1 MSTLIAIITGV
12 GLVLFAMN
20 MGAGIENF
28 WDLPAFM
35 IVVGGTSAAM
45 FICFPLPQI
54 MRVFGVLRQ
63 IFLADDAGPGG
74 IIALFVRLSFKARQQ
89 SLLSLEED
97 MKRIENRYIKQG
109 LEMVIDG
116 HPGHLIRDVLET
128 ELDFVQVRHR
138 KGEHIFRTASK
149 LAPAFGLMGTV
160 IGLVQMLLG
169 LADATAAGTNATEV
183 LARGMA
189 VALMTTFYGVLLSN
203 LFFAPIAEKLHVKTD
218 EEHLNTQVII
228 EGVLMLQS
236 GVNPRIIER
245 KLNSYLSPQ
254 QRVKVYDEY
263 LRRQRTAAPQ

>member
-1 MSTLIAIITGV
+1 MGISLVLIAMSWEV
-12 GLVLFAMN
+12 G
-20 MGAGIENF
+20 IQHF
-28 WDLPAFM
+28 WDLPAFL

-54 MRVFGVLRQ
+54 MRVTGVLRQ
-63 IFLADDAGPGG
+63 IFQADDAGPGS

-97 MKRIENRYIKQG
+97 MKRLENRYIKQG

-116 HPGHLIRDVLET
+116 HPGHLIREVLET
-128 ELDFVQVRHR
+128 ELDFVQVRHK
-138 KGEHIFRTASK
+138 KGEHIFRTAGK

-169 LADATAAGTNATEV
+169 LAEASAAGTNATEV

-189 VALMTTFYGVLLSN
+189 VALMTTFYGILLSN

-218 EEHLNTQVII
+218 EEHLTTQVII
-228 EGVLMLQS
+228 EGILMLQS

-245 KLNSYLSPQ
+245 KLNSYLAPQ

-263 LRRQRTAAPQ
+263 LKRQRTTAP

>member
-1 MSTLIAIITGV
+1 MSTL
-12 GLVLFAMN
+12 FAFI
-20 MGAGIENF
+20 AGISVVLVAMSWEVGIAQF
-28 WDLPAFM
+28 WDLPAFL
-35 IVVGGTSAAM
+35 IVVGGTSAAL

-54 MRVFGVLRQ
+54 MRVAGVLRQ
-63 IFLADDAGPGG
+63 IFLADDAGPGA

-128 ELDFVQVRHR
+128 ELDFVQMRHK
-138 KGEHIFRTASK
+138 KGEHIFRTAGK

-169 LADATAAGTNATEV
+169 LASAAASGSSTTEV

-189 VALMTTFYGVLLSN
+189 VALMTTFYGILSSN
-203 LFFAPIAEKLHVKTD
+203 LFFSPIAEKLHVKTD
-218 EEHLNTQVII
+218 EEHLSTQVAI
-228 EGVLMLQS
+228 EGILMLQA

-245 KLNSYLSPQ
+245 KLNSYLAPQ

-263 LRRQRTAAPQ
+263 LKRQRTPTA